1 MSWIYRLLAAACFIC
16 SCTSADAADIK
27 ISDDPQYNII
37 LEGTIVKG
45 DYDKL
50 RNLIEEICPEN
61 SWSTLCS
68 SDIYLASP
76 GGSVIEAIKI
86 GRLIRRLRLEVQ
98 IPGDASPD
106 LRQKIVAALNLQNP
120 QTNYLCASACFFV
133 AVGGI
138 ERKAAIGNAILGIH
152 RPSMTDADLKN
163 LGADQVIASTAQLRG
178 IVEMYL
184 KEMGVPARYAD
195 LMFSIPKDQTRW
207 ITKAEYRVDFDGVIP
222 ELRERLSAR
231 CDNRTEVE
239 KRLEDLFEAKV
250 AYGEKLNAEEQAMRS
265 TLATKSMSRVQC
277 ESASKEKMREDAWKA
292 YRRP

>member
-1 MSWIYRLLAAACFIC
+1 MGWIYRFLAAACFIC
-16 SCTSADAADIK
+16 TCTCAGAADIK
-27 ISDDPQYNII
+27 ISDHPQYNII

-45 DYDKL
+45 DYEKL
-50 RNLIEEICPEN
+50 RNLIEEICPDN

-76 GGSVIEAIKI
+76 GGSVTEAIKI
-86 GRLIRRLRLEVQ
+86 GRLIRKLRLEVQ

-106 LRQKIVAALNLQNP
+106 LRQKIIAALRLQNP

-133 AVGGI
+133 AVGAI
-138 ERKAAIGNAILGIH
+138 ERNAAIGNAILGIH
-152 RPSMTDADLKN
+152 RPSLTDADLKN

-178 IVEMYL
+178 IVEAYL
-184 KEMGVPARYAD
+184 KEMGVPTRYAE
-195 LMFSIPKDQTRW
+195 LMFSISKDQIRW
-207 ITKAEYRVDFDGVIP
+207 ITKAEYRADFDGIVP
-222 ELRERLSAR
+222 ELREWLSAR

-239 KRLEDLFEAKV
+239 KRLEDLFDAKITR
-250 AYGEKLNAEEQAMRS
+250 GEKLNAEEQTMRS
-265 TLATKSMSRVQC
+265 ALAPKLISRVQC

>member
-1 MSWIYRLLAAACFIC
+1 MSWIYRLLAAACCIC
-16 SCTSADAADIK
+16 TCTSADAADMK

-86 GRLIRRLRLEVQ
+86 GRLIRKLRLEVK

-106 LRQKIVAALNLQNP
+106 LRQRITAALKLQSP
-120 QTNYLCASACFFV
+120 QTNYMCASACFFV
-133 AVGGI
+133 AVGAI
-138 ERKAAIGNAILGIH
+138 ERNASIGNAILGIH
-152 RPSMTDADLKN
+152 RPYMTDVDLKN
-163 LGADQVIASTAQLRG
+163 LGSDQVIASTRQLRG
-178 IVEMYL
+178 IVETYL

-195 LMFSIPKDQTRW
+195 LMFSIPKDQVRW
-207 ITKAEYRVDFDGVIP
+207 ITKAEYRADFDGVVP
-222 ELRERLSAR
+222 ELREWLGAR
-231 CDNRTEVE
+231 CDNRTEAE

-250 AYGEKLNAEEQAMRS
+250 AYGEKLNAEEQTMRS
-265 TLATKSMSRVQC
+265 ALATKLMSRVQC